1 MKKVVLNPLSLDKE
15 TIAKLDE
22 KQLLEI
28 TGGVSEEL
36 AAGSTGCGSGAS
48 TCGSGGSTGCGSGAS
63 TCFAEEE

>member
-1 MKKVVLNPLSLDKE
+1 ME

-28 TGGVSEEL
+28 TGGVSDEL

-63 TCFAEEE
+63 TCLSDEA

>member
-1 MKKVVLNPLSLDKE
+1 MKKLALNPLALDME

-28 TGGVSEEL
+28 TGGVSDEL

-63 TCFAEEE
+63 TCLAEEA